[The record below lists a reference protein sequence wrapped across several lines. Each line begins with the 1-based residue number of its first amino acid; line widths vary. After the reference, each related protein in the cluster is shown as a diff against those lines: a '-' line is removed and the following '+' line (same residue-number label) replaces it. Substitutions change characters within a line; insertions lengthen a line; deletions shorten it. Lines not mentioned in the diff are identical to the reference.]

1 MTNADCFC
9 NKNNIHIHS
18 TVRQNAIVVFEKN
31 MTKYTNKRTKYNYAE
46 KKWKCDIANILQQVC
61 LGLGL

>member
-18 TVRQNAIVVFEKN
+18 TVQQNAIVVFEKKH
-31 MTKYTNKRTKYNYAE
+31 MTKYTNKRTKYMQ
-46 KKWKCDIANILQQVC
+46 KKWEMQNCKYTTIDMFWA
-61 LGLGL
+61 